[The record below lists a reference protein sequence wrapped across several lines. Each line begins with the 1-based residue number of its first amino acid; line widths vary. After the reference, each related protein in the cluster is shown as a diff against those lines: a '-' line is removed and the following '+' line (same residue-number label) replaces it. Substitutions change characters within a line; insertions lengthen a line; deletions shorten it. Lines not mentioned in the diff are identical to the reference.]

1 MTPDS
6 ERKVSEQEFF
16 FFVTEGDFED
26 AQNVR
31 LQRQG
36 LLHSAPQLPGNE
48 DKSSASTSASRSQ
61 QDWVPQFQAE
71 NINHVTSFPQCIYS
85 YAERRLPSRPSV

>member
-36 LLHSAPQLPGNE
+36 LLHSAPQLPAMKTNHPPRPQRHE
-48 DKSSASTSASRSQ
+48 ASKIGFRNSKLKTS
-61 QDWVPQFQAE
+61 
-71 NINHVTSFPQCIYS
+71 TM
-85 YAERRLPSRPSV
+85 